1 MKTNSNISSVQL
13 SPLSRGDSQRAERG
27 ANFNTICPFHAIQ
40 EAIPAIQEALLAIQ
54 EAILSIQEASLAI
67 QEASLAIQERILA
80 IQEAVPAGVFTE
92 LCLPYIFLEKIYT
105 CLLGYFH

>member
-1 MKTNSNISSVQL
+1 MQL
-13 SPLSRGDSQRAERG
+13 SPLSRGDSPRAERG

-40 EAIPAIQEALLAIQ
+40 EAIPAIQEALLAIQEALLAIQ